1 MVLMVRNYNQ
11 IEIYNIE
18 NEFKIIFSYNNNYKI
33 NDIDFYEI

>member
-1 MVLMVRNYNQ
+1 MVRNYNQ

-18 NEFKIIFSYNNNYKI
+18 NEFKMICSYNNNYKI

>member
-11 IEIYNIE
+11 IIIYN
-18 NEFKIIFSYNNNYKI
+18 NESGFKMICSYNNNYEI